1 MLKETASAVG
11 AAFVFSPI
19 GMPIVAHGL
28 AGLLVG
34 TATLHVVNGVINDV
48 KGAGDTLRR
57 ERIQPQ
63 DDQKWEQE
71 D

>member
-1 MLKETASAVG
+1 MLKETAGAVG
-11 AAFVFSPI
+11 TAFVFSPF

-48 KGAGDTLRR
+48 KGAGDAIRR
-57 ERIQPQ
+57 ERIQPK
-63 DDQKWEQE
+63 DDQEWEE
-71 D
+71 E

>member
-11 AAFVFSPI
+11 TAFAFSPL

-48 KGAGDTLRR
+48 KGAGDALKR
-57 ERIQPQ
+57 EQIQPR
-63 DDQKWEQE
+63 DQQEEEQ
-71 D
+71 

>member
-11 AAFVFSPI
+11 TAFVFSPF

-57 ERIQPQ
+57 EKIQPR
-63 DDQKWEQE
+63 E
-71 D
+71 DREAEEE

>member
-57 ERIQPQ
+57 ESIQQ
-63 DDQKWEQE
+63 AESQGDDQE
-71 D
+71 